1 MNPNILAQYF
11 IEKLC
16 WLKNSITDTEYKR
29 NDNVPDKLSDM
40 PFTRY
45 TRTYKSFHNA
55 IKTSADIFVT
65 SYLKELRKRL
75 RVLMKDIEQPNKLK
89 QTKFVYIDTYGQIT
103 TLGNALRVLY
113 HNNQISICAK
123 RVIDI
128 EISNFVSKIKY
139 LKDIHA
145 QYDEAATDRLAIPV
159 AFGNI
164 CVEIEV
170 KKAKIRNLLAALR
183 RLVDPITCN
192 IKPLLTSITSQQSIW
207 PIRVQPML
215 IPVLIDI
222 AQFTLEVVQLLA
234 PIFEH
239 VPQKLKMSEHTFNFD
254 YVRDKIQSKIS
265 ESDSSIGTGKCFIIP
280 GIEPRTY
287 AQILTSVY
295 SGEFILFVSL
305 LSREYHI
312 PATLSLLSML
322 YVVTGLR
329 LFAITSALL
338 YALDK
343 SKYVEMQIQT
353 EDGEILARF
362 PLSNIKPEMI
372 VYRQIGYLV

>member
-1 MNPNILAQYF
+1 
-11 IEKLC
+11 
-16 WLKNSITDTEYKR
+16 
-29 NDNVPDKLSDM
+29 M

-139 LKDIHA
+139 LKDVHA

-362 PLSNIKPEMI
+362 PLSNIKPEMT